1 MILKSIKKTASLAA
15 VITSLLIGSQSA
27 VAQNSPAEVQ
37 QYFDNLQNLQSSFSQ
52 IVFDEKGS
60 KVETSHGVLKIS
72 KPGKAYWDY
81 TTPYRQ
87 ELVSNGKKVW
97 FYDKDLSQVTV
108 RNVAD
113 VSGRLPAS
121 ILTGSKPI
129 ASEFTIKRV
138 GKQSDGVVRWSL
150 LPKSSKSEYKSML
163 FGFTHGQLS
172 QIEVVNKQDHLTML
186 ALRDVQQN
194 ISMPKSIFDFQIPA
208 GVDVFN

>member
-1 MILKSIKKTASLAA
+1 MILKSIKKTAKLTVVFAG
-15 VITSLLIGSQSA
+15 LLLCTHSA
-27 VAQNSPAEVQ
+27 VAQNSAAEVQ
-37 QYFDNLQNLQSSFSQ
+37 QYFDNLQNLESSFSQ

-60 KVETSHGVLKIS
+60 KVETSHGVLKIA
-72 KPGKAYWDY
+72 KPGKAHWDY
-81 TTPYRQ
+81 TTPYQ
-87 ELVSNGKKVW
+87 QQLISNGKKVW

-150 LPKSSKSEYKSML
+150 LPKSAKSEYKSML
-163 FGFTHGQLS
+163 FGFTQGQLS
-172 QIEVVNKQDHLTML
+172 QIEVVNNQDHLTML
-186 ALRDVQQN
+186 ALRNVQQN
-194 ISMPKSIFDFQIPA
+194 VPMPQSLFDFQVPA